1 MKRIL
6 LVTLMCVTGWTYA
19 QVKMTG
25 IVKDSIGTPLEL
37 ANVIAINQETGGLES
52 YGITNDKGKYV
63 LSLGKNGSYKVQV
76 TAIGLK
82 TIEEIVTTKEA
93 DITKDFQMQLDNA
106 LDAIELTYEMPVTV
120 KGDTLI
126 YNADSFKNGS
136 ERKLEDVLEKLPGVE
151 INEDGQIEVEGQ
163 VVQKVM
169 VEGKDFFDGDTKLA
183 TKNIPSNVVDKIEVL
198 KNYSEQRQLSGVR
211 NNQDNVAI
219 NIKLKEGKTNFW
231 FGDVTAGVGTS
242 PDEGLYIVQPKL
254 FYYSPKGSINI
265 IADAN
270 NLGEPA
276 LTGRDLRG
284 FGGGFRAPSRNSG
297 TDLNIG
303 NNGLGFLS
311 LQNNQAERI
320 ETQLLA
326 TNFSYS
332 PSEIVDLSGFA
343 IYNRS
348 RVEIG
353 QNEIRTFTND
363 RGEEITE
370 SETDQA
376 NDAGLLKLSA
386 AINPNFNNQIDY
398 DVLGRITRERQDQI
412 SNSSVIGESIE
423 EEKNDPYSI
432 NQNLNYYF
440 TLNEKHIFAVEA
452 QHLFQ
457 NEDPFYNAVVDTT
470 NYQNTA
476 TLLGLDRNQELYDL
490 TQERMVRTNQ
500 LDAKVD
506 YYNVLNSKSNLNLF
520 FGTIYNRQDF
530 DSRLFQTL
538 ENGTVFDPMP
548 IDGNTTINDV
558 RYTFS
563 DIYLGARYTAKVGK
577 FTFAPAVSFH
587 AYGNNNVQFGEKF
600 GEDFYRV
607 LPEVEIRY
615 QIKNSETLT
624 FRYNMTNQF
633 TDVTRLAQGY
643 VLTNLNNP
651 TFGNPTLENGLS
663 QNLNLTYRNF
673 NLFNFTNIFAVINY
687 SNRVDQIRNITSFF
701 DNVVRRTTFFNSPFL
716 DETLTAFGRYQ
727 RTWGKIRGELGVNL
741 NYSKFTQIIQEFDD
755 QTGGFVD
762 VPSINETFVQTYTP
776 GIRTNFREAPNVSFR
791 YRYSVQDANQGENKT
806 TVITNAP
813 TIDFDAY
820 IWDSV
825 TIRSD
830 YAYSRVSTSGEAN
843 AFDIWN
849 ASISYRKNRDA
860 NWEFQLRAT
869 NLLNTQSRITT
880 STNDNFVNI
889 SEYFIQPRFLSLR
902 ATYTL

>member
-370 SETDQA
+370 SDTDQA